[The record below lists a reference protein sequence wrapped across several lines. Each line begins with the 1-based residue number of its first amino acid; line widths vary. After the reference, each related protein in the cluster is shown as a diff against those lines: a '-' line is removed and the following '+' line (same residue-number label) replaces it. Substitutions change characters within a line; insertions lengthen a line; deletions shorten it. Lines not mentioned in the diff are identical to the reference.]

1 MNTNNLSISYSLQT
15 DKMSK
20 VTDARLLGSNHK
32 QSVTMNVNMKSYFGE
47 NSSGVI
53 RQVKVFLQEIIS
65 YFFFKI
71 TLIFWGW
78 FVSAFYSNGFLTCYE
93 LSEKQFFE

>member
-53 RQVKVFLQEIIS
+53 RQVKLFKNNFRIYDRGGDFVTIIGES
-65 YFFFKI
+65 KAQI
-71 TLIFWGW
+71 
-78 FVSAFYSNGFLTCYE
+78 
-93 LSEKQFFE
+93 